1 MQTIE
6 SIPINTIEVGQHRQR
21 SEGEDEEIQELAASI
36 KRVGVLEPIIVRR
49 LGDSILLVAGH
60 RRIAAAQVA
69 GLAEIPAIVRES
81 NQAEAAEVS
90 FAENF
95 FRRDLSPVEQAAA
108 IRGCIDDKIMT
119 IEELA
124 KGMHRSEQWIC
135 EQAKM
140 TTWPDEVLQAIHYKH
155 ISVSAARNLAAIS
168 DPQYRAYLLHNAIEN
183 GVTAR
188 VTAAWLQAW
197 QLSRPPEEAVQ
208 MEPVDGVVPAA
219 AVVPQANCMFC
230 LGMFRCDALNY
241 MGVCGQCLADFQQA
255 RTKRKAEEDRSS

>member
-60 RRIAAAQVA
+60 RRIAAAQAA

-81 NQAEAAEVS
+81 NQAEAAEIS

-95 FRRDLSPVEQAAA
+95 FRRDLSPVEQAMA

-124 KGMHRSEQWIC
+124 KGLHKKERWVC
-135 EQAKM
+135 EQAQM
-140 TTWPDEVLQAIHYKH
+140 TTWPDEVLQAITSSSTWSQT
-155 ISVSAARNLAAIS
+155 ITGQVSS
-168 DPQYRAYLLHNAIEN
+168 YGSY
-183 GVTAR
+183 
-188 VTAAWLQAW
+188 
-197 QLSRPPEEAVQ
+197 S
-208 MEPVDGVVPAA
+208 
-219 AVVPQANCMFC
+219 F
-230 LGMFRCDALNY
+230 
-241 MGVCGQCLADFQQA
+241 
-255 RTKRKAEEDRSS
+255 TKRLSYTSTWPMAKCMAKGLTSMTQ

>member
-6 SIPINTIEVGQHRQR
+6 SIPINTIEVGPHRQR
-21 SEGEDEEIQELAASI
+21 SEGEDEDIQEIAASI
-36 KRVGVLEPIIVRR
+36 RRIGVIEPVIVRR
-49 LGDSILLVAGH
+49 VGDSVLLVAGH
-60 RRIAAAQVA
+60 RRIAAAQAA

-95 FRRDLSPVEQAAA
+95 FRRDLSPVEQASA

-140 TTWPDEVLQAIHYKH
+140 TTWPDDVLQAIHFKH

-168 DPQYRAYLLHNAIEN
+168 DPQYRSYLLYNAVEN

-197 QLSRPPEEAVQ
+197 HLSKGPEEALHA
-208 MEPVDGVVPAA
+208 EPVDGVIPAA
-219 AVVPQANCMFC
+219 AVVPQSNCMFC
-230 LGMFRCDALNY
+230 LNMFRCDALNY

-255 RTKRKAEEDRSS
+255 RSKREAQEKAS